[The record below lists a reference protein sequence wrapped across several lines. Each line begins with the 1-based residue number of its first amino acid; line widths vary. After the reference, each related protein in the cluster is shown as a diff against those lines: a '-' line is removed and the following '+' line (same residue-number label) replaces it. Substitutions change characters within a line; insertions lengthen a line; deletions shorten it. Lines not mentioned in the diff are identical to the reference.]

1 MIFLIIAAIYFVYF
15 YSGPLKSPA
24 FLSKT
29 FNKIYKVKIA
39 EENISDQELLED
51 TIVLQQEDI
60 NTKNDELT
68 KKNNLKIEETK
79 KDTIENLNKKINS
92 EKNELKQKNHEKI
105 KNLTKEIEYITSNKN
120 GDIFKIL
127 AKNGQTNID
136 NTNILDLNDV
146 DGIIS
151 SIRRSKIYIKS
162 DHAKYNYNNQNSEF
176 YSNVEIKYDDKIIT
190 CDNLD
195 LQITKDYAIAYNN
208 VKIKDSKS
216 TLKAQ
221 MVTLNIITK
230 DININSQNIVEIKS
244 N

>member
-1 MIFLIIAAIYFVYF
+1 MSIKSFLQLILLLLIFLIIAAIYFVYF

-176 YSNVEIKYDDKIIT
+176 YSNVIIKYDDKVIT

-208 VKIKDSKS
+208 VKIKDSN
-216 TLKAQ
+216 LH
-221 MVTLNIITK
+221 
-230 DININSQNIVEIKS
+230 
-244 N
+244 